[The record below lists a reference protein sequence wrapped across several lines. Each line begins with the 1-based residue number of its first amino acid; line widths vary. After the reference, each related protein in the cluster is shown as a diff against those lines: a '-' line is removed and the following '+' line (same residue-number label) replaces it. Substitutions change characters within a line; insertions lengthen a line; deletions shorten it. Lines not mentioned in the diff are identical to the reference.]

1 MYELII
7 QNGNTVYVPLVEGK
21 VVWDTS
27 RKNNPG
33 KLTFDCLTPT
43 PFEMGNAIRFKVE
56 GKNVFYGFLFTD
68 KKDKDKIKFTAY
80 DQLRY
85 LKNKDTLVYSAK
97 RADQV
102 IRMIAADF
110 RLKTGVLANTGY
122 VIPSR
127 VEDNLTLF
135 DIIGNALDATLMANR
150 RLFVLYD
157 DFGKIML
164 TEIQNMKIPV
174 VIDDAS
180 AENLDLSRSIDSKTY
195 NRIKLYRDNKNT
207 GKREIFIAQST
218 ANQNKWGIL
227 QHYEKVDEKVNAQ
240 QKANAL
246 LNLHNSVEKKLSI
259 KKIFGDIR
267 VRAGSMILVNL
278 EGVKQ
283 WMLVEKAKHEFSE
296 SEHTMDLTLAGGGF
310 IA

>member
-7 QNGNTVYVPLVEGK
+7 QNGNTVYVPPVEGK

-33 KLTFDCLTPT
+33 KLIFDCLTPT

-207 GKREIFIAQST
+207 GIREIFIAQST

-246 LNLHNSVEKKLSI
+246 LNLHNAVEKKLSI

-267 VRAGSMILVNL
+267 VRGGSMILVNL

>member
-1 MYELII
+1 MYELIV
-7 QNGNTVYVPLVEGK
+7 QKGNTVYVPPVEGK

-33 KLTFDCLTPT
+33 KLTFDCLPPT
-43 PFEMGNAIRFKVE
+43 PFEMGNAIRFKVDS
-56 GKNVFYGFLFTD
+56 KNVFYGFLFTD

-110 RLKTGVLANTGY
+110 RLKTGVLTNTGY

-157 DFGKIML
+157 DFGKITL
-164 TEIQNMKIPV
+164 TEIQDMKIPV
-174 VIDDAS
+174 LIDDAS

-246 LNLHNSVEKKLSI
+246 LNLHNSIEKKLSI

-283 WMLVEKAKHEFSE
+283 WMLVEKARHEFSE
-296 SEHTMDLTLAGGGF
+296 SEHTMDLTLAGGGY
-310 IA
+310 IV

>member
-1 MYELII
+1 MS
-7 QNGNTVYVPLVEGK
+7 
-21 VVWDTS
+21 DS
-27 RKNNPG
+27 
-33 KLTFDCLTPT
+33 T